1 MSVAAGLRLFVG
13 FLLLLVA
20 HFTLRPLLG
29 GPAPIDFLLIA
40 VLFVSVHLRPGAAA
54 LLGFAVGTLTDA
66 VAPESF
72 GAGALALTLVGYA
85 GGWLRAVFLAD
96 QLPLTALVVFGGKW
110 LFDAIYVLVGPAKRG
125 VSLVLQLLLWSPL
138 AAALTALVA
147 VVMLVLFRPLF
158 RGENG

>member
-1 MSVAAGLRLFVG
+1 MSAGAAIRLLLG

-20 HFTLRPLLG
+20 QFTVRPLIG

-40 VLFVSVHLRPGAAA
+40 VLFVSVHLRPGGAAA
-54 LLGFAVGTLTDA
+54 LGFLVGIATDA
-66 VAPESF
+66 LAPESF

-110 LFDAIYVLVGPAKRG
+110 LFDALYLAAGPATRG
-125 VSLVLQLLLWSPL
+125 TSLVVQLLLWSPL

-147 VVMLVLFRPLF
+147 VMMLTLFRPLF
-158 RGENG
+158 RGESS

>member
-1 MSVAAGLRLFVG
+1 MNVAAILRLTFG

-20 HFTLRPLLG
+20 HVTVRPLIG

-40 VLFVSVHLRPGAAA
+40 VLFISVHLRPGWAAA
-54 LLGFAVGTLTDA
+54 FGCGVGLMTDA
-66 VAPESF
+66 LAPESF

-110 LFDAIYVLVGPAKRG
+110 LFDALYLVTGPAKRG
-125 VSLVLQLLLWSPL
+125 TALLVQLLLWSPL

-147 VVMLVLFRPLF
+147 VVMLTLFRPLF
-158 RGENG
+158 RGEGT

>member
-1 MSVAAGLRLFVG
+1 MSLASALRLFVG

-20 HFTLRPLLG
+20 QFTLRPLIG
-29 GPAPIDFLLIA
+29 GPAPIDFLVIA
-40 VLFVSVHLRPGAAA
+40 VLFVSVHLRPGVAA
-54 LLGFAVGTLTDA
+54 LLGFAVGALTDA

-96 QLPLTALVVFGGKW
+96 QLPLTALVIFGGKW
-110 LFDAIYVLVGPAKRG
+110 LFDVLYVLAGPAKRG

-138 AAALTALVA
+138 SAALTALVA

-158 RGENG
+158 RGEST